1 MEEKIM
7 QETQGQPS
15 AENAPECA
23 AMPMAWHKFQKN
35 FLLWALML
43 FYLARVFFIFSG
55 RIYSA
60 ASVRDFVY
68 GGMPLLRILDY
79 AFGLHCAAA
88 GAFCIVSAIGLN
100 KKSANML
107 DKTHIIMAAGEI
119 VYMLLRW
126 AVTGLPPL
134 NLQCAALML
143 AHVLLWRVNR
153 VYYRKRAYLS
163 GKEKI

>member
-7 QETQGQPS
+7 QDTQGQLS

-35 FLLWALML
+35 FLLWAIML
-43 FYLARVFFIFSG
+43 FYLVRAFLIFSG

-60 ASVRDFVY
+60 ASVRDVVY

-88 GAFCIVSAIGLN
+88 GAFCVISAIRLS
-100 KKSANML
+100 KKSADML
-107 DKTHIIMAAGEI
+107 AKTHIIMAAGEL
-119 VYMLLRW
+119 VYVLIRW
-126 AVTGLPPL
+126 AVTELPPL
-134 NLQCAALML
+134 NLQCAALMF